1 MGSTELRA
9 RPLPDPKIFLG
20 TVEAGKGIP
29 IGDLKNMKG
38 PQVRYGPEFAFHMK
52 TPTILKQTV
61 DITRVNG
68 ATDLECRGPV
78 WTADIMSYI
87 NKAKPGCKITLSLD
101 VQMPDGSKRNVSS
114 TFRITK

>member
-1 MGSTELRA
+1 
-9 RPLPDPKIFLG
+9 
-20 TVEAGKGIP
+20 
-29 IGDLKNMKG
+29 
-38 PQVRYGPEFAFHMK
+38 MK